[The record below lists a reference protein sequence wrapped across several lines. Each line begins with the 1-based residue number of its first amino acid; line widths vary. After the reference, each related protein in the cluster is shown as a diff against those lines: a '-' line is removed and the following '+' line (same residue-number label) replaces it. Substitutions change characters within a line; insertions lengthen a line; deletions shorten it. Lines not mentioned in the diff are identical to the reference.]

1 MNNIKGLLLK
11 DLLIFKSYIKVITVS
26 SIFFALVIFL
36 NTKHYNMFIYGPVI
50 FLFFLGMNSI
60 STFSYDEY
68 DSTDRYLLALTVSKK
83 EIVISKYLFTFL
95 NSFLALLLGLIISI
109 ISSLI
114 MNNSFNLFGSSIRL
128 LLLIYTGTSFLL
140 CCDIPCI
147 YKWGV
152 EKGRMQA
159 LLIPVF
165 IVTILGALGVI
176 ITLLFPQIIKSINI
190 GILYNPLLCII
201 LNILLYFV
209 SYKISYR
216 IFKNKDI

>member
-1 MNNIKGLLLK
+1 
-11 DLLIFKSYIKVITVS
+11 
-26 SIFFALVIFL
+26 
-36 NTKHYNMFIYGPVI
+36 MFIYGPVI

-68 DSTDRYLLALTVSKK
+68 DSTDRYLLSLTVTKK

-95 NSFLALLLGLIISI
+95 NSFLALLLGLIISVL
-109 ISSLI
+109 SNLI
-114 MNNSFNLFGSSIRL
+114 MGNSFELFGSSMKV
-128 LLLIYTGTSFLL
+128 LLLIFTGTSFLL

-165 IVTILGALGVI
+165 IVTILGILGVI
-176 ITLLFPQIIKSINI
+176 VTILFPTIINSIKINYF
-190 GILYNPLLCII
+190 YNPLLCII
-201 LNILLYFV
+201 INILLYF
-209 SYKISYR
+209 ISYR
-216 IFKNKDI
+216 ISYKIYEHKDI

>member
-26 SIFFALVIFL
+26 IIFFTLVIFL
-36 NTKHYNMFIYGPVI
+36 DSRQYNMLIYGPII

-68 DSTDRYLLALTVSKK
+68 DSTDRYLLALTTSKK
-83 EIVISKYLFTFL
+83 ELVISKYLFTFL
-95 NSFLALLLGLIISI
+95 NSFLSLLLGLFISI
-109 ISSLI
+109 VANIVMGVSFELLG
-114 MNNSFNLFGSSIRL
+114 NSIKL
-128 LLLIYTGTSFLL
+128 LLLVFTGASFLL

-165 IVTILGALGVI
+165 IVTILGILGVA
-176 ITLLFPQIIKSINI
+176 ITLLFPSFISNINLATI
-190 GILYNPLLCII
+190 YNPLLCII
-201 LNILLYFV
+201 INILLYFI

-216 IFKNKDI
+216 IYEHKDI

>member
-11 DLLIFKSYIKVITVS
+11 DLLIFKSYKKVITVS
-26 SIFFALVIFL
+26 SIFFAFIIFL
-36 NTKHYNMFIYGPVI
+36 DSKQYNMLIYGPII

-95 NSFLALLLGLIISI
+95 NSFLSVLLGLVISI
-109 ISSLI
+109 ISNLF
-114 MNNSFNLFGSSIRL
+114 MGNSFELFGSSIKIL
-128 LLLIYTGTSFLL
+128 LLVFTATSFLL

-165 IVTILGALGVI
+165 IVTIFGILGVLI
-176 ITLLFPQIIKSINI
+176 ALLFPEFIKSINVET
-190 GILYNPLLCII
+190 LSNPLLCII
-201 LNILLYFV
+201 LNVLLYFV
-209 SYKISYR
+209 SYKISYK
-216 IFKNKDI
+216 IFINKDI

>member
-36 NTKHYNMFIYGPVI
+36 DTKQYNMFIYGPVI

-83 EIVISKYLFTFL
+83 DIVISKYLFTFL
-95 NSFLALLLGLIISI
+95 NSFLALLLGLFISI
-109 ISSLI
+109 ISNI
-114 MNNSFNLFGSSIRL
+114 IIGNSFELFGSSMKV
-128 LLLIYTGTSFLL
+128 LLLIFTGASFLL

-165 IVTILGALGVI
+165 IVTILGFLGFIFV
-176 ITLLFPQIIKSINI
+176 LLFPNLINDI
-190 GILYNPLLCII
+190 NLETIYNPLLCII
-201 LNILLYFV
+201 INIALYFI
-209 SYKISYR
+209 SYKISYK
-216 IFKNKDI
+216 IYEHKDI